1 LHGGLSSGQSSAF
14 YCIGGGRRS
23 GFREK
28 GLDRLCAFWSTYA
41 HIYARQIMPNS
52 HEAQAERR
60 EAIRRLL
67 SEGPADTQKSVVAA
81 LLAQG
86 FEATQSSVSR
96 DLRELGAIK
105 SASGYELATSLENS
119 DDEVAQVADLL
130 RDLTPAGPNLL
141 VVKTAI
147 GAAQRVALALDRS
160 GWPEIVGNVGG
171 DDTVFTATASA
182 AAQRNLLARIDR
194 ATARA

>member
-1 LHGGLSSGQSSAF
+1 
-14 YCIGGGRRS
+14 
-23 GFREK
+23 
-28 GLDRLCAFWSTYA
+28 
-41 HIYARQIMPNS
+41 MPNS
-52 HEAQAERR
+52 HQAQSKRR

-67 SEGPADTQKSVVAA
+67 ESGPAGNQQSVVAA

-105 SASGYELATSLENS
+105 TASGYELGTSTLGS

-130 RDLTPAGPNLL
+130 RDLKPAGPNLL
-141 VVKTAI
+141 VIKTAI

-182 AAQRNLLARIDR
+182 AAQRNLLARIER
-194 ATARA
+194 ATASAGKLP

>member
-1 LHGGLSSGQSSAF
+1 
-14 YCIGGGRRS
+14 
-23 GFREK
+23 
-28 GLDRLCAFWSTYA
+28 
-41 HIYARQIMPNS
+41 MPNS